1 MSVLCDSDI
10 KERLKIGDLV
20 IKPLEPYQIGAS
32 SIDFRLGN
40 KFRVFQ
46 PSSKT
51 YIDPLDHKDNE
62 DYTTL
67 IEIKD
72 KEPFVIHPGEFVL
85 GSTLEFIKIP
95 YDLIG
100 ILHGRSSI
108 GRLGIQVHATA
119 GFVEPGY
126 FGVLTLEMSN
136 IARIPVA
143 LYPRMKIC
151 QLILQKL
158 RNPSEKPVDK
168 DKNAKYTGQD
178 GPTTSK
184 IYKDFEL
191 NKQLK

>member
-1 MSVLCDSDI
+1 MSVLSDSDI

-67 IEIKD
+67 VEVKD

-143 LYPRMKIC
+143 LYPNMKIC

-158 RNPSEKPVDK
+158 KNPSEAPVDK
-168 DKNAKYTGQD
+168 NKKAKYVGQN

-184 IYKDFEL
+184 IYKDFEI